1 MFGSSTIEVAIG
13 VIFIYLLLSLI
24 STAINEFIASCIKKR
39 SSNLLLGVK
48 NLLNDH
54 KFTGLAQQLYMHGL
68 VQSISAEAANPDKA
82 NIFPSYMSSNT
93 FAVALLDI
101 LASRGAAESQDDIV
115 AQKSAKVDALQ
126 ARVDVAKTQLARQPN
141 DKGLQKVAEDA
152 QIALEKAQEILTAA
166 NKIRQ
171 VHSDADAASKE
182 VPIDR
187 GHKDYVGRF
196 SEASKKLGEALDLG
210 RKFSSEFPDPLSNIR
225 KAVEALPYGHTKESL
240 LTLVDKTRCETA
252 LISNQVEQMQKN
264 IEQWF
269 NQTMDRVSGWYK
281 RWSQKVLLGIA
292 IALVFGSNADTIMLA
307 KRLARD
313 SALRASV
320 VTVAEKA
327 VQNPSG
333 SPAENALARQAV
345 LREAESLSLPLG
357 WVPYEKDPQKNP
369 SKDDQVPC
377 DLAGWLLKLIGLL
390 ITVFAVSLGAPFWFD
405 TLSKFVNLRG
415 AGTPPGETKKSAP
428 Q

>member
-1 MFGSSTIEVAIG
+1 
-13 VIFIYLLLSLI
+13 
-24 STAINEFIASCIKKR
+24 
-39 SSNLLLGVK
+39 
-48 NLLNDH
+48 
-54 KFTGLAQQLYMHGL
+54 
-68 VQSISAEAANPDKA
+68 
-82 NIFPSYMSSNT
+82 
-93 FAVALLDI
+93 
-101 LASRGAAESQDDIV
+101 
-115 AQKSAKVDALQ
+115 
-126 ARVDVAKTQLARQPN
+126 
-141 DKGLQKVAEDA
+141 
-152 QIALEKAQEILTAA
+152 
-166 NKIRQ
+166 
-171 VHSDADAASKE
+171 
-182 VPIDR
+182 
-187 GHKDYVGRF
+187 
-196 SEASKKLGEALDLG
+196 
-210 RKFSSEFPDPLSNIR
+210 
-225 KAVEALPYGHTKESL
+225 
-240 LTLVDKTRCETA
+240 

-377 DLAGWLLKLIGLL
+377 DLAGWVLKLIGLL